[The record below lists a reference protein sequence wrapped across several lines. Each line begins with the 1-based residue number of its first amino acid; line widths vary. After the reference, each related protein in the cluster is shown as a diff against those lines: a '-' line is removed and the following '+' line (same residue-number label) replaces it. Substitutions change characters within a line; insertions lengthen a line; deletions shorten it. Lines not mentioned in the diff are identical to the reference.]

1 MSTGEGRRSDRANET
16 SPGRAGDDGED
27 SSGSAAELRVV
38 SPEPE
43 PVVTEVGV
51 ADEIPWVH
59 SPFEQ
64 RWWLEAVAPGQWGEA
79 LVERQGQVVARLAW
93 VRRRQLGVTVLTQ
106 PPLTRFVGPWIQT
119 GDGKY
124 ETRLVTEHE
133 LMAELIA
140 KLPRFDAYRASFAP
154 AITNWLPFHWAGFDA
169 TVRYTYRLD
178 DLSDPDRLWKDLRSN
193 VRNHVRRSSRQLE
206 VRTDLGV
213 DEVLKIN
220 RKVFARQGLPV
231 SFGDELAHRLDRA
244 CEARGARTILAAD
257 DADDRVH
264 AAWFFV
270 RDATTTYLLFGGADP
285 ELRSSGANS
294 LVVWEA
300 IRRAGET
307 SQRFD
312 FLGSMIEPIE
322 RFNRAFGA
330 RQVPYF
336 FVSRVR
342 PHVRPLFAA
351 RAVAARLSRA
361 ATDVR
366 LLGRRES
373 APPGEDGSR

>member
-1 MSTGEGRRSDRANET
+1 MSTGEGWRLDGADET
-16 SPGRAGDDGED
+16 SPGHPGDGDEHT
-27 SSGSAAELRVV
+27 SGSAAELRVV
-38 SPEPE
+38 PPEPE
-43 PVVTEVGV
+43 PVGTEAAV

-79 LVERQGQVVARLAW
+79 LVERQGQVVARLPW

-106 PPLTRFVGPWIQT
+106 PPLTRFLGPWLRL
-119 GDGKY
+119 GEGKY
-124 ETRLVTEHE
+124 ETLLATERE

-140 KLPRFDAYRASFAP
+140 TLPAFHAYRSCFAP
-154 AITNWLPFHWAGFDA
+154 AVTNWLPFHWAGFDA

-178 DLSDPDRLWKDLRSN
+178 DLGDPDRLWSGLRSN
-193 VRNHVRRSSRQLE
+193 IRNHVRRSSRHLE
-206 VRTDLGV
+206 VRSDLGI
-213 DEVLKIN
+213 DEVLEIN
-220 RKVFARQGLPV
+220 RKVFARQGLRV
-231 SFGDELAHRLDRA
+231 SFSDALAHRLDRA
-244 CEARGARTILAAD
+244 CKARGARTILAAV
-257 DADDRVH
+257 DAGGRVH

-270 RDATTTYLLFGGADP
+270 HDATTTYLLFGGADP

-300 IRRAGET
+300 IRRAAET

-312 FLGSMIEPIE
+312 FLGSMIESVE

-336 FVSRVR
+336 FVSRTR
-342 PHVRPLFAA
+342 PQVRPLFAA
-351 RAVAARLSRA
+351 RAVAARLARA
-361 ATDVR
+361 VTDAR
-366 LLGRRES
+366 RLGRRES
-373 APPGEDGSR
+373 VPPGEDGSR

>member
-1 MSTGEGRRSDRANET
+1 MTE
-16 SPGRAGDDGED
+16 AG
-27 SSGSAAELRVV
+27 
-38 SPEPE
+38 
-43 PVVTEVGV
+43 VT
-51 ADEIPWVH
+51 DEIPWAH
-59 SPFEQ
+59 TPFEQ

-79 LVERQGQVVARLAW
+79 LVERQGRVVARLPW
-93 VRRRQLGVTVLTQ
+93 VRRRRLGVTVLTQ
-106 PPLTRFVGPWIQT
+106 PPLTRFLGPWHQDS
-119 GDGKY
+119 GGKY
-124 ETRLVTEHE
+124 ETRLVVERE

-154 AITNWLPFHWAGFDA
+154 AVTNWLPFYWGGFDA

-178 DLSDPDRLWKDLRSN
+178 DLSDPDRLWDGVGKN
-193 VRNHVRRSSRQLE
+193 VRKHVRRASRQLE

-231 SFGDELAHRLDRA
+231 SFSDDLAHRLDRA
-244 CEARGARTILAAD
+244 CQARGVRTILAAVD
-257 DADDRVH
+257 GRDRVH
-264 AAWFFV
+264 AAQFLV
-270 RDATTTYLLFGGADP
+270 RNATTTYLLFGGADP
-285 ELRSSGANS
+285 ELRASGAHS

-336 FVSRVR
+336 FVSRTR
-342 PHVRPLFAA
+342 PHVRPLLAI
-351 RAVAARLSRA
+351 RDGAARLARA
-361 ATDVR
+361 AADAR
-366 LLGRRES
+366 RGRRES
-373 APPGEDGSR
+373 ARTGEDGSG